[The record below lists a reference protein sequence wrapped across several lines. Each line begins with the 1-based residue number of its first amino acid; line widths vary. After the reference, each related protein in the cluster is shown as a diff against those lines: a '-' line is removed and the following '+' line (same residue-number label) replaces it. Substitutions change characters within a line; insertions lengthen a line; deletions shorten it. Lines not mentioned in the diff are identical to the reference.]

1 MQLSDMVT
9 RVSQR
14 LAEAGIPVFYPSAE
28 IVAALNEAQRFFVL
42 LTLGLE
48 TTQPWNVPAATT
60 FFHMLTFFTD
70 WMVPLRITTSTGAK
84 VRPSRF
90 EDLGALDSNWR
101 NSPGAPYRY
110 AAAGA
115 DFLALYR
122 QPAGSG
128 TTLSVTYARAPVPLV
143 NDTDVPE
150 IPEEYHSKLV
160 AYGIYRP
167 RQVEGGQEFAKTLP
181 MLGEF
186 LDGAQHY
193 ANYVRARNRG
203 SQYDKTPFELEKF
216 DRSTLL
222 KLRKDLMPSR
232 PPAN

>member
-1 MQLSDMVT
+1 MVT

-14 LAEAGIPVFYPSAE
+14 LAEAGTPVFYPQAE

-48 TTQPWNVPAATT
+48 TTAAWNVPAATT
-60 FFHMLTFFTD
+60 YFHMLSYFSD
-70 WMVPLRITTSTGAK
+70 WMVPLRITTSTGQK
-84 VRPSRF
+84 VRPARV
-90 EDLGALDSNWR
+90 EELTALDTNWQD
-101 NSPGAPYRY
+101 SAGAPYRY

-115 DFLALYR
+115 DFLALYQ
-122 QPAGSG
+122 QPPSTG
-128 TTLSVTYARAPVPLV
+128 TTLSVTYVQAPVALV
-143 NDTDVPE
+143 NPADTPQ
-150 IPEEYHSKLV
+150 IPAEYHPKLV
-160 AYGIYRP
+160 AYGVYRP

-181 MLGEF
+181 MLNEF

-222 KLRKDLMPSR
+222 KLRKDLMPQR
-232 PPAN
+232 PAA